1 MADLSPEQRKL
12 VETWA
17 SEGANLNQ
25 IQDRLRHECSV
36 TLTYMEARLLLMD
49 LNVKL
54 QDKPR
59 EAPKPAEEPPPAPAE
74 APVSDAETAADAPKP
89 AGELKITVDEVP
101 LQGALISGEA
111 SFSDGEV
118 VVWFMDQMGR
128 FGMRG
133 PFQGYQP
140 PAADIPKFEQELDQ
154 LLRLRGL

>member
-1 MADLSPEQRKL
+1 MADLTSEQRQL

-25 IQDRLRHECSV
+25 IQDRLRRECSV
-36 TLTYMEARLLLMD
+36 TLTYMEARLLMMD
-49 LNVKL
+49 LNVKI
-54 QDKPR
+54 QEKPR
-59 EAPKPAEEPPPAPAE
+59 EALKPAEETPATPAPPPEAE
-74 APVSDAETAADAPKP
+74 ADDAAQAPKP
-89 AGELKITVDEVP
+89 AAKLKITVDEVP

-111 SFSDGEV
+111 MFTDGEL

-140 PAADIPKFEQELDQ
+140 PAADVPEFERELDQ

>member
-17 SEGANLNQ
+17 AEGANLNQ

-36 TLTYMEARLLLMD
+36 TLTYMEARLLMMD

-59 EAPKPAEEPPPAPAE
+59 EAPKPAEEAPAAPAAE
-74 APVSDAETAADAPKP
+74 APVEDADAPKP
-89 AGELKITVDEVP
+89 AGDLKITVDDVP
-101 LQGALISGEA
+101 LQGAMISGEA
-111 SFSDGEV
+111 TFTDGEL

-140 PAADIPKFEQELDQ
+140 PAADIPRFQRELDQ
-154 LLRLRGL
+154 LLQLRGF

>member
-1 MADLSPEQRKL
+1 MADLTSEQRQL

-25 IQDRLRHECSV
+25 IQDRLRRECSV
-36 TLTYMEARLLLMD
+36 TLTYMEARLLMMD
-49 LNVKL
+49 LNVKI
-54 QDKPR
+54 QEKPR
-59 EAPKPAEEPPPAPAE
+59 EAPKPAEEPPAAPAPPPE
-74 APVSDAETAADAPKP
+74 ADADDATQTPKP
-89 AGELKITVDEVP
+89 AAKLKITVDEVP

-111 SFSDGEV
+111 MFTDGEL

-140 PAADIPKFEQELDQ
+140 PAADVPEFERELDQ

>member
-59 EAPKPAEEPPPAPAE
+59 EAPKPVEEPPPATAE
-74 APVSDAETAADAPKP
+74 VPVSEAESAPDAPKP